1 MAKRVS
7 DIVRRRPVNRRAVDT
22 HKRRM
27 LDEVRAYQLRELRE
41 AAELTQVELAAR
53 LDVSQN
59 RVSRL
64 EGGDLERSQID
75 TLRRYVEAL
84 GGTLHVE
91 VEYAGKRIE
100 LA

>member
-1 MAKRVS
+1 MAKTVG
-7 DIVRRRPVNRRAVDT
+7 DLVRRRPVNRRAVEA
-22 HKRRM
+22 HKQRM

-64 EGGDLERSQID
+64 EGGDIERSQID
-75 TLRRYVEAL
+75 TLHRYVEAL

-91 VEYAGKRIE
+91 VEYAGTRIE

>member
-1 MAKRVS
+1 MSRS
-7 DIVRRRPVNRRAVDT
+7 MRA
-22 HKRRM
+22 
-27 LDEVRAYQLRELRE
+27 
-41 AAELTQVELAAR
+41 
-53 LDVSQN
+53 

-64 EGGDLERSQID
+64 EGGDLERSQVD
-75 TLRRYVEAL
+75 TLRRYVEAV

>member
-1 MAKRVS
+1 MAKTVG
-7 DIVRRRPVNRRAVDT
+7 DLVRRRPVNRRAVEA
-22 HKRRM
+22 HKQRM

-64 EGGDLERSQID
+64 ESGDLERSQID

-91 VEYAGKRIE
+91 VENAGKRIE